1 MTLRLSLVYS
11 KSLTYLRINE
21 IQLKPFKPQLE
32 TVLFQNRLTDK
43 KFASRDD
50 KSPKA
55 LEKRGQQG
63 NVTLHD
69 VKCE

>member
-1 MTLRLSLVYS
+1 M
-11 KSLTYLRINE
+11 
-21 IQLKPFKPQLE
+21 QLKPFKALPE
-32 TVLFQNRLTDK
+32 TILFQNRLTDK

-55 LEKRGQQG
+55 LGKRGQQG

-69 VKCE
+69 AKCE